1 MILQAGLYGEDGR
14 EISAI
19 VVASI
24 YYLQNTFQVKML
36 FASKFTRMQ
45 KNKNII

>member
-1 MILQAGLYGEDGR
+1 MILHGGLYGEDRR

-24 YYLQNTFQVKML
+24 ITYRIL
-36 FASKFTRMQ
+36 FK
-45 KNKNII
+45 

>member
-1 MILQAGLYGEDGR
+1 MILQAGLYGEDKR

-24 YYLQNTFQVKML
+24 TTYRIL
-36 FASKFTRMQ
+36 FK
-45 KNKNII
+45 